1 MMRKIN
7 CFRCEY
13 FFTTWNPQ
21 FPRGC
26 RAYGF
31 KTREMP
37 SILVKKTTGTEC
49 LQYKPKAPASKYGNQ
64 SKGFSAKA

>member
-1 MMRKIN
+1 MERVN
-7 CFRCEY
+7 CFRCES

-49 LQYKPKAPASKYGNQ
+49 LQYKPDTPASKHVNQ
-64 SKGFSAKA
+64 NKGFSVKA